1 MMMGIGLLFM
11 LVVIGVP
18 VLIVALVMG
27 GGLAALFK
35 SRPRQAGPDTHLPS
49 REPADERKCSTCGRA
64 IRAGWNVCPTCG
76 AALT

>member
-11 LVVIGVP
+11 LVLIGVP

-35 SRPRQAGPDTHLPS
+35 SRSRQAGPDTPLPS
-49 REPADERKCSTCGRA
+49 RQLADERKCPTCGRA
-64 IRAGWNVCPTCG
+64 IWAGWNVCPTCG

>member
-27 GGLAALFK
+27 GGLAALLK
-35 SRPRQAGPDTHLPS
+35 SRTQQAGPDTHLPS
-49 REPADERKCSTCGRA
+49 REPADERECPTCGRA